1 MKYRDPELGWI
12 DTDDPEAIRRKIK
25 LANPMNEINSVFDN
39 DVIKST
45 DKDTTK

>member
-12 DTDDPEAIRRKIK
+12 DTNDSEAIRRKIK

-39 DVIKST
+39 DRIKPA
-45 DKDTTK
+45 DKDITE